1 MTPEELHADAVV
13 IDGLI
18 ISKWSRD
25 VFEAMH
31 RGGLTAA
38 NCTCA
43 VWEGTNETLANIAQW
58 KRWFAEH
65 ADLIT
70 QVHSVADIRRAK
82 AEGRVGIVLGWQNT
96 YAIETD
102 LDLLRVF
109 RDLGVRVMQLTY
121 NTQNLVGSGCWETE
135 DRGLSDYGRD
145 VVDLMGELG
154 IVVDLSHVGERTAAD
169 AIAHSEVPVCFTH
182 AVPKGLKETPRNKS
196 DDLIKACVD
205 RGGFLGFA
213 TYGPFLPWGDDSTV
227 ENYVEALEYGLE
239 LVGEDALG
247 LGTDFTEGYGPEF
260 FSWLRRDKGTGRQ
273 LSTGFPGR
281 PRNPKGFDGM
291 ADYPNLTAAMLAR
304 GWPEDRVRKVMGGNW
319 LNCLSRVWGD
329 AGAGAPT

>member
-1 MTPEELHADAVV
+1 MTDRTLHDDAVI

-18 ISKWSRD
+18 ISKWSRA
-25 VFEAMH
+25 VFEEMH

-43 VWEGTNETLANIAQW
+43 VWEGTAETLANIAEW
-58 KRWFAEH
+58 KRRFAEH
-65 ADLIT
+65 ADIIT

-82 AEGRVGIVLGWQNT
+82 TEGRVGIILGWQNT
-96 YAIETD
+96 YAIESD

-121 NTQNLVGSGCWETE
+121 NTQNLVGSGCWESE

-154 IVVDLSHVGERTAAD
+154 IVVDLSHVGEKTAAD
-169 AIAHSEVPVCFTH
+169 AIDHSAVPVCFTH
-182 AVPKGLKETPRNKS
+182 AVPRSLKDNPRNKS
-196 DDLIKACVD
+196 DELIRAAID

-213 TYGPFLPWGDDSTV
+213 TYGPFLPWGDETTV
-227 ENYVEALEYGLE
+227 ANCVEALEHGLG
-239 LVGEDALG
+239 LVGEDNLG
-247 LGTDFTEGYGPEF
+247 LGTDFTQGYGPEF
-260 FSWLRRDKGTGRQ
+260 FAWLRRDKGTGRQ
-273 LSTGFPGR
+273 LTTGFPGR
-281 PRNPKGFDGM
+281 PKNPAGFDGM

-304 GWPEDRVRKVMGGNW
+304 GWPEDRVRKVMGTNW
-319 LNCLSRVWGD
+319 LNYLERVWG
-329 AGAGAPT
+329 GA